1 MAKELVVKDFMT
13 KEVICTSKNAN
24 VQDISILMRENKVGT
39 ILIVDDDKLEGIV
52 TERDIINKVV
62 TRNLNS
68 SDILANEIMTVD
80 LIRGHSLMTDVQ
92 VAKVFSENN
101 IKKLPVLEKGKIV
114 GIVTQTDLL
123 KVSSIKWAF

>member
-1 MAKELVVKDFMT
+1 MAKELIVKDFMT
-13 KEVICTSKNAN
+13 KKVICTNKSATI
-24 VQDISILMRENKVGT
+24 QEISVLMRENKVGT
-39 ILIVDDDKLEGIV
+39 ILIVDDEKLEGIV

-68 SDILANEIMTVD
+68 SEILAKDIMTMD

-92 VAKVFSENN
+92 VAQVFAENN
-101 IKKLPVLEKGKIV
+101 IKKLPILEKGKII

-123 KVSSIKWAF
+123 KVSSVKWAF